1 MITIKTSPSNFVELI
16 KKVYSLDLIFILKMI
31 EQQMDVNSLCKESVR
46 LSALYQTLIR
56 KELITEDGS
65 LTTIGKDLLN
75 FVSTETDGTKFIKK
89 SSSEF
94 DEDFERFWKAFPTTD
109 TFEHKSVK
117 FVGSRTLRVNKEEC
131 RKRFISIVQKGVYTS
146 KQIIDALNYDVLRKK
161 DESVRLRVNQLK
173 YMQNCLT
180 YLNQESFEPY
190 IGKTPDKSTI
200 TFGAVD
206 I

>member
-16 KKVYSLDLIFILKMI
+16 KKVYSLDLIFILKMV

-75 FVSTETDGTKFIKK
+75 FVSTETDGAKFIKK

-94 DEDFERFWKAFPTTD
+94 DEDFNLFWKTFPATD
-109 TFEHKSVK
+109 TFEHKSIK
-117 FVGSRTLRVNKEEC
+117 FTGSRTLRANREEC

-190 IGKTPDKSTI
+190 IGKTPDKPNVA
-200 TFGAVD
+200 FGAVD